1 MAVNWMMLATAFI
14 TIGFELIV
22 FGLAMAPTASFE
34 SSDHAVESLEVCG
47 FLCLLI
53 SFIVIMFMQYGDL
66 KGRRSAAAVVI
77 GGSFLG
83 GNQKYIFMFL
93 RACHNIAFVKLEIVP
108 TVVTKHLLT
117 HHT

>member
-22 FGLAMAPTASFE
+22 FGLTMAPAASFE

-53 SFIVIMFMQYGDL
+53 SFIVIMFMQYGEL

-83 GNQKYIFMFL
+83 GNQKTFTTLHLSMFWV
-93 RACHNIAFVKLEIVP
+93 IKYQ
-108 TVVTKHLLT
+108 VTDFGIYT
-117 HHT
+117 D